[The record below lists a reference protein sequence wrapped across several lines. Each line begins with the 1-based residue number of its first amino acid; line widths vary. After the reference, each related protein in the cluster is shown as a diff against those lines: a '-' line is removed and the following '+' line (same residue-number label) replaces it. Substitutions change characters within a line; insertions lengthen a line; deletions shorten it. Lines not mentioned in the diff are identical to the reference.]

1 MEEEVHGH
9 SEVVACRDRTSALES
24 EVILSMEG
32 RNILSI
38 CQRTTSTSQSEE
50 YMRFPDRSSEG
61 GSAICS

>member
-1 MEEEVHGH
+1 VEEEVHGH

-50 YMRFPDRSSEG
+50 YMRFP
-61 GSAICS
+61 A